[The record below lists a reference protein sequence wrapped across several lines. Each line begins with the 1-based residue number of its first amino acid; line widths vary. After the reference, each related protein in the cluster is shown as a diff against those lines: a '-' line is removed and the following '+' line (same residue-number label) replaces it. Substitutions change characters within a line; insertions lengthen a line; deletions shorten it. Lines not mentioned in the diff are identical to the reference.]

1 MKLRLEIDGRTGLC
15 CLIGDPVEHSVSPAM
30 HNSAYQALGLNYVY
44 LAVKVRRNTLKT
56 AVEGLKALNVRGIN
70 VTTPHK
76 VSIIP
81 ILDEVDEEAQSIG
94 AVNTVLNEEGLLK
107 GYNTDA
113 AGALKAI
120 GEEKIEGKNVV
131 ILGAGGAARAIA
143 TAVSGRCSKLTILNR
158 TKSKAKRLAKKISEK
173 TGLKTGWGSLGDA
186 ARWMND
192 CQVLINATPVGMHPY
207 TEASP
212 IQAKWLKKGMTVFDA
227 VYNPSETKLL
237 RNARARGAEAI
248 SGLEMLVQQ
257 AAGSIKIWFNLEPN
271 VELMRRAAVK
281 ALDQS
286 RRLDQA

>member
-1 MKLRLEIDGRTGLC
+1 
-15 CLIGDPVEHSVSPAM
+15 
-30 HNSAYQALGLNYVY
+30 
-44 LAVKVRRNTLKT
+44 
-56 AVEGLKALNVRGIN
+56 
-70 VTTPHK
+70 
-76 VSIIP
+76 
-81 ILDEVDEEAQSIG
+81 
-94 AVNTVLNEEGLLK
+94 
-107 GYNTDA
+107 
-113 AGALKAI
+113 
-120 GEEKIEGKNVV
+120 
-131 ILGAGGAARAIA
+131 
-143 TAVSGRCSKLTILNR
+143 
-158 TKSKAKRLAKKISEK
+158 
-173 TGLKTGWGSLGDA
+173 TGLKTGGGSLGDA